1 MVVFTSE
8 KDLGLK
14 KVNSL
19 DKSLSILF
27 KLQVLAVELQ

>member
-8 KDLGLK
+8 KDLSLK